1 VLRSCTC
8 STVSGDG
15 KPAAVKSQEQETL
28 SKPARKLVKLFGE
41 MSSPDRKLLLTI
53 AAKIGKS

>member
-1 VLRSCTC
+1 MPTDQPQPTVLII
-8 STVSGDG
+8 DD
-15 KPAAVKSQEQETL
+15 EL
-28 SKPARKLVKLFGE
+28 NARKLVKLFGE